1 MDGNELTYGI
11 RKAIVGLA
19 EKLNGLQHPPAWLLG
34 GSCGL
39 LLQGIALSA
48 QPRDVDLFADPED
61 AEELHQALSPYAA
74 GQPVEDYG
82 GGCYSLRSGYVV
94 EGVQVELVCGFEIG
108 SAPLQ
113 YRVQVKSLQPFGPL
127 CGLPGGLTVGLMPAA
142 HELIYS
148 LLRGRLD
155 RAAAIAALIRGNP
168 RAHVPLLRGLLAAN
182 RLERQLQPQI
192 ETLLNGDPV
201 PAPQAN
207 RQAYTRG
214 NSA

>member
-11 RKAIVGLA
+11 RKAIAGLA
-19 EKLNGLQHPPAWLLG
+19 EKLNGLHHPPAWLLG

-39 LLQGIALSA
+39 LLQGIALPA
-48 QPRDVDLFADPED
+48 LPRDVDLFADLED
-61 AEELHQALSPYAA
+61 ADELHQALSPYAA

-82 GGCYSLRSGYVV
+82 GGCYSLRSRYAV
-94 EGVQVELVCGFEIG
+94 EGMPVELVCGFVIG

-113 YRVQVKSLQPFGPL
+113 YRVQVKSLQPFAPL
-127 CGLPGGLTVGLMPAA
+127 RGLPGGLTVGLMPAA
-142 HELIYS
+142 HELIAS

-155 RAAAIAALIRGNP
+155 RAAAIAALIRANP
-168 RAHVPLLRGLLAAN
+168 QAHVPLLHGLLGAN

-192 ETLLNGDPV
+192 ETLLNGDPAAE
-201 PAPQAN
+201 P
-207 RQAYTRG
+207 QAYTRG